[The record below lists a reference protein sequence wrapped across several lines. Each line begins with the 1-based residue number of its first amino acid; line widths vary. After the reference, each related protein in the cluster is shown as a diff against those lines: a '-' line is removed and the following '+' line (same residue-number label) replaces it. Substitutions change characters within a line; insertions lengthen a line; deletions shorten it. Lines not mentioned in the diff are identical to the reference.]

1 MTEMNALKVKDIVF
15 NLIMMRMKKITIALA
30 AALAV
35 FSACQKTPALPAVQF
50 DQTNYILPAEDG
62 VTVKV
67 VSDKPLTADVEFT
80 VSGTAVKD
88 KDYKISVEDKV
99 SFTDSYEAAIVIEPL
114 DNLEGKNIVLE
125 LKGAADGSFT
135 LGGNAKA
142 TVVITPKEKIYCSFT
157 KQGTRLSG
165 TADRVVSVK
174 LFGAESKDK
183 FVASGEIKIPFT
195 ISGTAKEGT
204 DFEVVGGEHFL
215 VAASGSKVASVT
227 LKSKYETAPETL
239 PTLTLSLPEAD
250 GRFLA
255 GVNKDINVV
264 FGGVLTFQEIAG
276 KWAYSSFPLKDDPE
290 ADDIGT
296 FEMLMDEAGDTW
308 ENNVPC
314 KNTASDIIEF
324 KSEDGVNKL
333 AVSGTGD
340 IFDYLADAEVTKIES
355 CPYTWYYYS
364 PASPWENSVKLTLA
378 KVNYDF
384 AKTSAD
390 YKEGTVI
397 INLSDDGET
406 LDLVIPASSYDPVK
420 GDYFKGI
427 RSAYEGVVWTMYID
441 SGYWDC
447 YYVFKKVND

>member
-1 MTEMNALKVKDIVF
+1 MNALKVKDIVF

-50 DQTNYILPAEDG
+50 DQTNYILPAEEG

-99 SFTDSYEAAIVIEPL
+99 SFSDSYEAAIVIEPL
-114 DNLEGKNIVLE
+114 DNLEEKNIVLE

-142 TVVITPKEKIYCSFT
+142 TVTVTPKEKLYYSFAT
-157 KQGTRLSG
+157 PEVRFRGTYELEL
-165 TADRVVSVK
+165 K
-174 LFGAESKDK
+174 LIGA
-183 FVASGEIKIPFT
+183 ASGEKFRSEGELKVPFV
-195 ISGTAKEGT
+195 IEGTAVEGT
-204 DFEVVGGEHFL
+204 DFEIEGGEHYL
-215 VAASGSKVASVT
+215 VAADGSNVAKVKFTSMH
-227 LKSKYETAPETL
+227 ETVPAEI
-239 PTLTLSLPEAD
+239 PTLFVKIPEDAT
-250 GRFLA
+250 RFIA
-255 GVNKDINVV
+255 GVNSEAGLWFNNAPFFEDIV
-264 FGGVLTFQEIAG
+264 G
-276 KWAYSSFPLKDDPE
+276 KYAYSSYPLKDDPE
-290 ADDIGT
+290 ADELGT
-296 FEMLMDEAGDTW
+296 FEMMVIESGDKW
-308 ENNVPC
+308 EENIPC
-314 KNTASDIIEF
+314 KNTASDIIEL
-324 KSEDGVNKL
+324 KKENGVNKL
-333 AVSGTGD
+333 TVSGTGD
-340 IFDYLADAEVTKIES
+340 IFDYLTEAEVTRVEP
-355 CPYTWYYYS
+355 CPYSWYYYD
-364 PASPWENSVKLTLA
+364 PARPLENAVKLTLS

-384 AKTSAD
+384 AKTSTD
-390 YKEGTVI
+390 YKEGTII

-427 RSAYEGVVWTMYID
+427 RSYENGTFWTPFFIE